1 MLGGRSKRLAKPE
14 DVAIRIA
21 EPCPSRRA
29 DLREFCGEVAPGSP
43 RGRPATEAEAS
54 FVYCPVRCGLYGGL
68 PATQRSTVLDE
79 ITSSALFYL
88 DKLYVARFLIS
99 RGTLHWAAG
108 GIDVYLISTAITPNK
123 IIAGVVLLV
132 VVLAAAGFWMSR
144 RRRG

>member
-1 MLGGRSKRLAKPE
+1 MPGGRSKRLAKPE

-29 DLREFCGEVAPGSP
+29 DLREFSGEVAPGSP

-79 ITSSALFYL
+79 ITSSA
-88 DKLYVARFLIS
+88 FL
-99 RGTLHWAAG
+99 
-108 GIDVYLISTAITPNK
+108 P
-123 IIAGVVLLV
+123 
-132 VVLAAAGFWMSR
+132 
-144 RRRG
+144 